1 MDLKSIEAQLKEIRE
16 LLEREH
22 GPSAVTMREAAR
34 LLSCSEKH
42 ISRLVHRGEITTV
55 MVGTLRR
62 VSMLEIRRITSAPEV
77 GQRQEP
83 LRRQP
88 KYSASMVEAEYLKLR
103 GRGKPKKKR

>member
-16 LLEREH
+16 LLERES
-22 GPSAVTMREAAR
+22 GPVAVTLKEAAR
-34 LLSCSEKH
+34 RLACSEKH
-42 ISRLVHRGEITTV
+42 IGRLVRRGEITTV

-62 VSMLEIRRITSAPEV
+62 VSMSEIRRITSAPEV